1 MTVVMVGRSDQ
12 RLRQARQRILGAVPD
27 ADLRLEHADLSLLG
41 EVRELAKRLADQ
53 PAPDVVVSNAAV
65 IAEIRD
71 VTAEGPPADPCHQP
85 PGAVPAAPLA
95 GRTDRPAA
103 GPFRGGGRLAERAA
117 PRPGRPGRSRVRKR
131 AWAGTGAELPA
142 LCGLRA
148 HEEHERHVRL
158 RAGPP
163 PGGGEHHRQRCAPGH
178 HQGDRARPGRLAWAA
193 AGLQLRAG
201 PLSVDAGPRR
211 RCRHAGVAGH
221 RGRGG
226 WHQRALLRPTQA
238 GHNRTPHHRHPTL
251 RPPLGRERTPGRPSP
266 GTVNAAVSP
275 LTCTVERGAHALVR
289 RLFDEVVAEDVLPK
303 VLHRCGPIPA
313 VVGTEWLT
321 GPWSTSGSRDPGS
334 PPAILTRPTAVGLTA
349 AGWPSW
355 CEARRGRRGR
365 WGTGGWCGAAAR
377 WGGRCGTGP
386 ASLRSYRQQ
395 YRRPVDADLL
405 EEVARWVSA
414 YLQDREAS
422 ARDRGDCAPHLVL
435 PGRYGAGWLRGVTRT
450 TGAGAYRRRRRLAI
464 CRPAHPTTKG

>member
-12 RLRQARQRILGAVPD
+12 RLQQARQRILGAVPD

-65 IAEIRD
+65 IAEIRE
-71 VTAEGPPADPCHQP
+71 VTAEGLQRTLVTNHLAPYLLLRSLVEPIGRRPARFVVV
-85 PGAVPAAPLA
+85 GASPNALRRVPVDLDDLGFENERGLGPVPSFRPFAAY
-95 GRTDRPAA
+95 GRTKNMNVMFVYGLAR
-103 GPFRGGGRLAERAA
+103 RLEGTNITVNGAH
-117 PRPGRPGRSRVRKR
+117 PGIIK
-131 AWAGTGAELPA
+131 GTGLGRGASR
-142 LCGLRA
+142 GL
-148 HEEHERHVRL
+148 L
-158 RAGPP
+158 RVFNSVLDLYPWMPGP
-163 PGGGEHHRQRCAPGH
+163 G
-178 HQGDRARPGRLAWAA
+178 
-193 AGLQLRAG
+193 
-201 PLSVDAGPRR
+201 R

-238 GHNRTPHHRHPTL
+238 GHNRTPHHRHRTL

-303 VLHRCGPIPA
+303 VLHRYGPIPA

-349 AGWPSW
+349 AGWPSASGVGGRQRGPRRAASRPGSGGAGRVRVWPLPRRVVPGSRW

-422 ARDRGDCAPHLVL
+422 ARDRGD
-435 PGRYGAGWLRGVTRT
+435 
-450 TGAGAYRRRRRLAI
+450 
-464 CRPAHPTTKG
+464 